1 MTTTAPTPTAT
12 DLRRLNWFAP
22 DRAGLAAR
30 SRASSVGFMLVA
42 ILATG
47 TDIALM
53 HPAISRAMPDVHPL
67 QAWGIA
73 IGLGLVA
80 LVCATLAGNLWRGAQ
95 GNHPGS
101 WGALVPP
108 AALGLLWLGLGIWIV
123 RLRVAAE
130 TSTAGE
136 VAYQDLTGTASAH
149 TGTGSHAAIAA
160 GTFLFV
166 YLLAGAL
173 AAVDAH
179 ASRNDAWSAGRE
191 ELVAAES
198 VRARLAEHEGAY
210 VRLLTEVVKRREEI
224 ARIDAAAA
232 TARRSHAAFAGELKQ
247 LVREQLALAWGDP
260 RRSGIA
266 SADHPSNPHRPGTS
280 PGEPQ
285 EA

>member
-1 MTTTAPTPTAT
+1 
-12 DLRRLNWFAP
+12 
-22 DRAGLAAR
+22 
-30 SRASSVGFMLVA
+30 MLVA

-53 HPAISRAMPDVHPL
+53 HPAISRAMPDVHPF

-80 LVCATLAGNLWRGAQ
+80 LVCATFAGHLWRGAQ

-101 WGALVPP
+101 GGALVLP
-108 AALGLLWLGLGIWIV
+108 AALGLLWLGLGVWIV
-123 RLRVAAE
+123 RLRIAAE

-136 VAYQDLTGTASAH
+136 VAYQDLTTAAPA
-149 TGTGSHAAIAA
+149 TGDTGSHAAIAA

-173 AAVDAH
+173 AAVDAYS
-179 ASRNDAWSAGRE
+179 SRNDAWRAGRE
-191 ELVAAES
+191 QLQTAES
-198 VRARLAEHEGAY
+198 VRARLTEDEGVY

-247 LVREQLALAWGDP
+247 LVREQLAIAWGDP

-266 SADHPSNPHRPGTS
+266 SADHPSNPHRPGATS
-280 PGEPQ
+280 GGPQ